1 MLIQNPPVQV
11 TDHLWMLGTN
21 AYPLFLYRSEG
32 GCTIF
37 EGGVGAMGPLLLEQ
51 LDALSVPRDSVRQV
65 VVTHAHPDHVMAVP
79 LFRQAFPGISV
90 LASAA
95 AAKTLSIEKAVGFF
109 AKIDGLLT
117 QSLLAAGLVAE
128 RHRPQPL
135 AAPQIAV
142 DRILKEGDA
151 VAVGGGVAFQVL
163 ETPGHSDGDLSCFE
177 PGEKVLVLSDATG
190 YYEPPAGCEP
200 AGGCGGWWWPNYF
213 ADYAAYL
220 RSMERL
226 AGLGA
231 RVLCLSHNGVIAGA
245 EFAAA
250 YLRDAIAA
258 TVAYHQR
265 IVAEARA
272 GKAPEQ
278 LAAELG
284 AEVFARTQLLP
295 LDFFQKNCAQLVKQ
309 SLRHAGMAEA

>member
-1 MLIQNPPVQV
+1 VLIQNPPVQV

-21 AYPLFLYRSEG
+21 AYPLFLYRGDEG
-32 GCTIF
+32 ATIF

-51 LDALSVPRDSVRQV
+51 LDGLGIAKDSVKQV

-79 LFRQAFPGISV
+79 LFRQAFPDVTV

-109 AKIDGLLT
+109 AKVDGMLT
-117 QSLLAAGLVAE
+117 QSLLQAGLIAD

-142 DRILKEGDA
+142 DRILKEGDT

-163 ETPGHSDGDLSCFE
+163 ETPGHSDGDLSFLE
-177 PGEKVLVLSDATG
+177 PGERVLVLSDATG
-190 YYEPPAGCEP
+190 YYVPDGY
-200 AGGCGGWWWPNYF
+200 WWPNYF
-213 ADYAAYL
+213 GDYATYV

-231 RVLCLSHNGVIAGA
+231 EVLCLSHNGVVAGA
-245 EFAAA
+245 DAAAA
-250 YLRDAIAA
+250 YLRDALAA

-265 IVAEARA
+265 IVADAKA
-272 GKAPEQ
+272 GKSAREI
-278 LAAELG
+278 AEALG
-284 AEVFARTQLLP
+284 AEVHARTQLLP
-295 LDFFQKNCAQLVKQ
+295 LDFFQKNCAILVKQ
-309 SLRHAGMAEA
+309 SLKHEGIAMEG